1 MPKVIYVAHDGE
13 KTELEVAIDNNVM
26 MAAVFDG
33 VSGIDGMC
41 GGCLAC
47 ATCHVYVDDA
57 WAQRLPSIGEDEDT
71 LLSQV
76 ASERKS
82 TSRLSC
88 QLVMTA
94 ELDGIT
100 VHMPQSQ

>member
-1 MPKVIYVAHDGE
+1 MPKVIYIAHDGE
-13 KTELEVAIDNNVM
+13 KTELEVAIDNNLM

-33 VSGIDGMC
+33 VAGIDGMC

-47 ATCHVYVDDA
+47 ATCHVYVDEA
-57 WAQRLPSIGEDEDT
+57 WAQQLPALGEDEDT

-76 ASERKS
+76 ASERKA

-94 ELDGIT
+94 ALDGIT
-100 VHMPQSQ
+100 VHMPKSQ

>member
-1 MPKVIYVAHDGE
+1 MPKVIYISHDGE
-13 KTELEVAIDNNVM
+13 KTELDVAIDNNLM

-47 ATCHVYVDDA
+47 ATCHVYVDEA
-57 WAQRLPSIGEDEDT
+57 WAHRLPTLGEDEDT

-76 ASERKS
+76 AATRKP

-88 QLVMTA
+88 QLVMVA
-94 ELDGIT
+94 ELDGII
-100 VHMPQSQ
+100 VHMPSAQ

>member
-1 MPKVIYVAHDGE
+1 MPKVIYIAHDGE
-13 KTELEVAIDNNVM
+13 KTELDVAIDNNLM

-57 WAQRLPSIGEDEDT
+57 WAHRLPKMGEDEDM
-71 LLSQV
+71 LLTQV
-76 ASERKS
+76 ASERRP

-88 QLVMTA
+88 QLLMTS

-100 VHMPQSQ
+100 VHMPMSQ